1 MILNPLFGLTGEPS
15 ASSGPSLV
23 DDDVSSSPF
32 QEILHSVQQA
42 ESTGSGPLGSG
53 YPSLADLIDD
63 VVSAATSQNPG
74 LERNAS
80 DHPRQGSAIAHTTA
94 SEDPIEPGLS
104 NGFTR
109 VAPQLQTSSGTA
121 EGPLGLNNEVDPAAQ
136 SSTNQTELPFVEATS
151 NSDNDVQPK
160 QFAHP
165 TPPQPNTIGN
175 VAQAASG
182 TPGSDEGTDR
192 YDSETV
198 PASRGLDRDSQ
209 WTVDP
214 PNNAAVFSAVPDDSV
229 QVVATNGLGVEHQV
243 SPEDTSSSGLPG
255 RSQQLSLIDFQE
267 QTESSDESA
276 VWGRDSSPV
285 PGSAS
290 RAPETDDRTPLDPE
304 ASGRPDTSAPTGHAP
319 GETRSFVSQQTDR
332 KPPAAFGQGESP
344 LPHTMVNTF
353 GSEPEANSTSS
364 GAHSTSHEP
373 TSGSHG
379 PGFAL
384 PSAVSGSQ
392 YASSEAQDV
401 SPEPSN
407 VSLGADETTYKAVHN
422 PTASQTKSGSDPGLF
437 AQQNVSPG
445 RQTAGAP
452 VRDDRW
458 QHDSEAGAEH
468 AQLTHEP
475 SVDGRIA
482 ERVNATLGSIGS
494 PELAQ
499 DIATTLSAQQTI
511 QKGEAPEKAARVA
524 DLLRSMDGL
533 TERLD
538 TPEQARP
545 EGLTVLSGRSDTQRQ
560 EFQGKSFPN
569 TSSATVHGNQ
579 QESGQEGLEL
589 DDSGLVRQPLAP
601 EASRVDRQEKVDT
614 SRLYDGLNR
623 SEGPFD
629 EGSENRPGIL
639 DRASV
644 LNAGSASVKH
654 QPEAE
659 VPLQNLMPSDRQD
672 APSISSTPPDSGPIP
687 NIGVV
692 RGTQEPI
699 GSLDVSDQPAPPTD
713 VDEPK
718 VTNQIVRGARFLT
731 REGANQVTLRLDPP
745 ELGEVTIRLTSSGNT
760 LSGEIRVES
769 RMVQELVSRNIGEL
783 RESLG
788 NQGIHVNNI
797 EVSVESGGRSSVDR
811 DGSAPSQRE
820 RADRESQ
827 SESDRDRQPQE
838 QDDQREQ
845 AARRSTG
852 DGNVDYVA

>member
-1 MILNPLFGLTGEPS
+1 MLLNPLFGLTGEPS

-23 DDDVSSSPF
+23 DDDVSGSPF

-136 SSTNQTELPFVEATS
+136 SSTNQTELPLVEATS

-165 TPPQPNTIGN
+165 TPPQPNKIGN

-209 WTVDP
+209 WTLDP

-229 QVVATNGLGVEHQV
+229 LVVATNGLGVEHQV

-267 QTESSDESA
+267 KTESSDESA

-290 RAPETDDRTPLDPE
+290 RAPETDDR
-304 ASGRPDTSAPTGHAP
+304 
-319 GETRSFVSQQTDR
+319 
-332 KPPAAFGQGESP
+332 KPPAAFGQGKSP

-353 GSEPEANSTSS
+353 GSEPEAN
-364 GAHSTSHEP
+364 STSHEP

-392 YASSEAQDV
+392 YVSSEAQDV

-524 DLLRSMDGL
+524 DLLPSMDGL

-545 EGLTVLSGRSDTQRQ
+545 KGLTVLSGRSDTQRQ

-569 TSSATVHGNQ
+569 TSSATVNGNQ

-672 APSISSTPPDSGPIP
+672 APSISSTPPDSGAIP

-745 ELGEVTIRLTSSGNT
+745 ELGEVTIRLTSSGNS

-827 SESDRDRQPQE
+827 SESDRNRQPQD